1 MNGSNISRVASGF
14 KHSNINHQSYGAN
27 IYDAAIDINN
37 HKLHGSVGL
46 PVSNILSRK

>member
-37 HKLHGSVGL
+37 HVSVRL